1 VADYREA
8 FVGIDVA
15 KLKNAIA
22 IAESGRDG
30 EVRYFGEVEA
40 SDASMRRIIQRIAAK
55 FDRVHFCYEA
65 GPTGYG
71 LHRLI
76 QSLGQSCM
84 VVAPS
89 LIPRRPGDR
98 VKTNRRD
105 ALALARLLRAGE
117 LTAVWVPDE
126 GHEAMR
132 DLVRA
137 RAAAVE
143 TLRVHR
149 QQISAFMLK
158 HGRIYPRK
166 KGWTMRYLRWLQ
178 EQQFDHPAHQIALQE
193 MVEAVRVS
201 KERVER
207 LEKVIE
213 EFIPTWSLAPV
224 VRALQTLRGVDL
236 IVAVT
241 FATEVGDVTRFE
253 SPRQLM
259 GYLGLVPGERST
271 GETVRRGA
279 ITKAGNGRV
288 RHMLVESAWTYR
300 HPPKVGAKKL
310 YRLEEAPPK
319 VREIAWKAQSRL
331 TARYRMLAGRG
342 KRTTVVCTAIARELT
357 GFMWAVAREAQAIRS

>member
-1 VADYREA
+1 MQDCKEA
-8 FVGIDVA
+8 FIGIDSA
-15 KLKNAIA
+15 KTRNAIA
-22 IAESGRDG
+22 LAEGGRNG
-30 EVRYFGEVEA
+30 EVRFFGEVDA
-40 SDASMRRIIQRIAAK
+40 SADSMRRIVRRIAGK
-55 FDRVHFCYEA
+55 YERVQFCYEA

-76 QSLGQSCM
+76 TELGYKCT

-89 LIPRRPGDR
+89 LIPRKPGDR

-105 ALALARLLRAGE
+105 AVSLAKLLRAGE

-137 RAAAVE
+137 RSAAVE
-143 TLRVHR
+143 ILGVHR
-149 QQISAFMLK
+149 QQVSAFMLK

-178 EQQFDHPAHQIALQE
+178 EQTFDHPAHQIALQE
-193 MVEAVRVS
+193 MVEAVRLA

-207 LEKVIE
+207 LELAMQ
-213 EFIPTWSLAPV
+213 EFIPRWSLAPIV
-224 VRALQTLRGVDL
+224 QALQSLRGVDL

-241 FATEVGDVTRFE
+241 FVTEVGDLRRFE

-259 GYLGLVPGERST
+259 AYLGLVPSERST
-271 GETVRRGA
+271 GATIRRGG

-300 HPPKVGAKKL
+300 HPPRIGTKKL
-310 YRLEEAPPK
+310 YKLQQVAPK
-319 VREIAWKAQSRL
+319 IREIAWRAQTRL
-331 TARYRMLAGRG
+331 TARYRKLIARG
-342 KRTTVVCTAIARELT
+342 KKTTIVCTAIARELT
-357 GFMWAVAREAQAIRS
+357 AFMWAIGREVQQA

>member
-1 VADYREA
+1 MADYREA

-22 IAESGRDG
+22 VADAGREG
-30 EVRYFGEVEA
+30 EVRFFGEVDA
-40 SDASMRRIIQRIAAK
+40 SDMSMRRVVQRIAAK
-55 FDRVHFCYEA
+55 FDRVYFCYEA

-71 LHRLI
+71 LYRLI
-76 QSLGQSCM
+76 RSLGHECM

-89 LIPRRPGDR
+89 LIPTKPGDR

-105 ALALARLLRAGE
+105 ALSLARLLRAGE
-117 LTAVWVPDE
+117 LTAVWVPD
-126 GHEAMR
+126 GSHEAMR

-137 RAAAVE
+137 RTAAVE

-149 QQISAFMLK
+149 QHVSAFMLK

-178 EQQFDHPAHQIALQE
+178 EQPFDHPAHQIALQE

-207 LEKVIE
+207 LERVIK
-213 EFIPTWSLAPV
+213 EFVPAWSLAPI

-241 FATEVGDVTRFE
+241 FATEVGDVQRFE

-271 GETVRRGA
+271 GETVRRGG

-300 HPPKVGAKKL
+300 HPPKVGKAKL
-310 YRLEEAPPK
+310 YRLEQASPK
-319 VREIAWKAQSRL
+319 VREIAWKAQTRL
-331 TARYRMLAGRG
+331 TARYRMLSGRG
-342 KRTTVVCTAIARELT
+342 KRTTVVCTAIARELA
-357 GFMWAVAREAQAIRS
+357 GFMWAVAREAQATKS

>member
-1 VADYREA
+1 MADYREA

-15 KLKNAIA
+15 KLRNAVA
-22 IAESGRDG
+22 IAEAGREG
-30 EVRYFGEVEA
+30 EVRFFGEV
-40 SDASMRRIIQRIAAK
+40 DASAVNTRGIIVRIASR
-55 FDRVHFCYEA
+55 FNRVHFCYEA

-71 LHRLI
+71 LYRLI
-76 QSLGQSCM
+76 RSLGHECT

-89 LIPRRPGDR
+89 LIPRKPGDR

-105 ALALARLLRAGE
+105 AVSLARLLRAGE

-143 TLRVHR
+143 ALRVHR
-149 QQISAFMLK
+149 QQVSAFMLK
-158 HGRIYPRK
+158 HGRTYPRK

-193 MVEAVRVS
+193 MVEAVRVAR
-201 KERVER
+201 ERVER
-207 LEKVIE
+207 LERTIE
-213 EFIPTWSLAPV
+213 EFVSAWSLEPL
-224 VRALQTLRGVDL
+224 VRALQTLRGIDL

-241 FATEVGDVTRFE
+241 FATEVGDVSRFE

-271 GETVRRGA
+271 GETVRRGG

-300 HPPKVGAKKL
+300 HPPKIGKTKL
-310 YRLEEAPPK
+310 YRLEQASPA

-331 TARYRMLAGRG
+331 TARYRKLAACG
-342 KRTTVVCTAIARELT
+342 KRTTVVCTAIARELV
-357 GFMWAVAREAQAIRS
+357 GFMWAVARQVQPA